1 MDDPA
6 DGQKRLFFLF
16 NDLSV
21 RTMGEY
27 AIGCFIFDLRRP
39 ECPATYLQTESFR
52 VYSARSYPGNVEPD
66 ALAKSLALQ
75 GVMNIRRKL

>member
-1 MDDPA
+1 MLDPCHGADKSTVIVREFDGQDDTQDPIFYNNLRGSRHLTAVVMDDPA

-27 AIGCFIFDLRRP
+27 AIGCFIFDLRR
-39 ECPATYLQTESFR
+39 
-52 VYSARSYPGNVEPD
+52 
-66 ALAKSLALQ
+66 
-75 GVMNIRRKL
+75 